1 MRRQRTLVWLIPVVL
16 LALLLPGCFT
26 SALWGTDLDGDSS
39 TTDATY
45 ERKQDLSIWTKI
57 LLTPFAILL
66 DALTSPVQE
75 FLGDDDEEDE
85 PGRRR
90 AVCR

>member
-26 SALWGTDLDGDSS
+26 SALWGTDLDDDSS

-45 ERKQDLSIWTKI
+45 ERKEDLSIWTKI

-66 DALTSPVQE
+66 DLLTSPFQE
-75 FLGDDDEEDE
+75 TFADDDEDE